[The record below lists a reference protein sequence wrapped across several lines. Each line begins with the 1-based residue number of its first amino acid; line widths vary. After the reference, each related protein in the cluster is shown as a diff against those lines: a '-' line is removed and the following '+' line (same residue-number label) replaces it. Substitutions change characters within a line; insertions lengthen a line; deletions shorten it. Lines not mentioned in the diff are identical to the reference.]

1 MSEPTVVDTEH
12 TEIEHTIE
20 SRVVDLEQQFIKLL
34 EGQKNILE
42 HFIELSEA
50 VVKNTTELEEE

>member
-1 MSEPTVVDTEH
+1 
-12 TEIEHTIE
+12 
-20 SRVVDLEQQFIKLL
+20 LEQQFIKLL